1 MLIIVVFLALVF
13 LLGAVLGSGLN
24 CLAYRMVHEQKWSSG
39 RSVCPVCG
47 HVLSAVD
54 MVPVLSWL
62 FLRGKCRH
70 CGVKISPRYVLAEAF
85 LGLCFVSIVL
95 RFPFQMEAVLWML
108 LCACLFTLSL
118 VDLDIQIIPDRF
130 LLIPAAAR
138 IAWLVHEGE
147 LLEGLLPALA
157 LGGGVLVLSLL
168 MDKVLKRDS
177 MGGGDIKLLALLG
190 LYFPFGECMLLLILA
205 CVIGIV
211 IAMLLAQREDAAFP
225 FGPALSLAAWVT
237 MLFGE
242 SLVSWYLGLF

>member
-1 MLIIVVFLALVF
+1 MLIFVVFFALIF

-24 CLAYRMVHEQKWSSG
+24 CLAYRMARGQKWAAG

-47 HVLSAVD
+47 HTLSAVD

-70 CGVKISPRYVLAEAF
+70 CGAKISPRYVLTEAF
-85 LGLCFVSIVL
+85 LGVCFVSIVL
-95 RFPFQMEAVLWML
+95 RFPFQMEALLWML
-108 LCACLFTLSL
+108 LCCCLFTLSL
-118 VDLDIQIIPDRF
+118 VDLEIQIIPDRF
-130 LLIPAAAR
+130 LLIPAVFR
-138 IAWLVHEGE
+138 MIWLLFEGD
-147 LLEGLLPALA
+147 LLSALVPALVM
-157 LGGGVLVLSLL
+157 GGGVLALSLL

-190 LYFPFGECMLLLILA
+190 LYFPLGECLLLLIIA
-205 CVIGIV
+205 CVLGIG
-211 IAMLLAQREDAAFP
+211 IAMLLANREDAAFP

-242 SLVSWYLGLF
+242 GLVSWYLGLF